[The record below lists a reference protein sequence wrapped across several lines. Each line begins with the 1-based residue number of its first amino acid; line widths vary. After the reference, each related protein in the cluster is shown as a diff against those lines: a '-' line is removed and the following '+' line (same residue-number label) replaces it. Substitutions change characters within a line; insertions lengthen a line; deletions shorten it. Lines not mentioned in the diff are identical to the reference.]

1 MNLYEI
7 DEHILRCVDL
17 DTGEVIDEEML
28 DQLAMER
35 DRKLEN
41 IACWIKNLKA
51 EISAF
56 KEEEKNLKTR
66 REFLENKQERLSNYL
81 QKYLNGSK
89 FETAKC
95 KISYRKS
102 EKVEVSNLD
111 SIPERFLKVTVEPK
125 KSDIKQ
131 ALKDGEAIEG
141 ATLVQTISMTIK

>member
-7 DEHILRCVDL
+7 DEHILNCVDL
-17 DTGEVIDEEML
+17 DTGEVINEEML

-66 REFLENKQERLSNYL
+66 REFLENKQERLSSYL

-89 FETAKC
+89 FETTKC

-102 EKVEVSNLD
+102 EKVEVSDLD
-111 SIPERFLKVTVEPK
+111 SIPEKYLKVTVEPK

-131 ALKDGEAIEG
+131 ALKNGEVIEG
-141 ATLVQTISMTIK
+141 ATLVQTNSMTIK

>member
-7 DEHILRCVDL
+7 DEQILSCVDL

-41 IACWIKNLKA
+41 IACWVKNLKA

-56 KEEEKNLKTR
+56 KEEEKNLKNR
-66 REFLENKQERLSNYL
+66 REVLEHKQERLSNYL

-102 EKVEVSNLD
+102 EKVEVSDLD
-111 SIPERFLKVTVEPK
+111 SIPEEFLKVTVEPK

-131 ALKDGEAIEG
+131 ALKNGETIEG
-141 ATLVQTISMTIK
+141 ATLVQTQSMTIK

>member
-7 DEHILRCVDL
+7 DEQILSCVDL

-35 DRKLEN
+35 DCKLEN

-66 REFLENKQERLSNYL
+66 REVLEHKQERLSNYL

-89 FETAKC
+89 FESTKC

-111 SIPERFLKVTVEPK
+111 SIPEEFLKVTVEPK

-131 ALKDGEAIEG
+131 ALKNGEAIEG
-141 ATLVQTISMTIK
+141 ATLVQTTSMTIK